1 MVLIMTN
8 KTEELMTSTEAND
21 NATQQ
26 DLGSETTT
34 MAVTMASNSTMS
46 SNSTTILSNT
56 TMSSNVTLATTTAT
70 KAPTTTSGAGQTAI
84 KLFAACLLP
93 ALAAFIIV

>member
-46 SNSTTILSNT
+46 SNSTIASNT
-56 TMSSNVTLATTTAT
+56 TMSSNITLATTTTT

-93 ALAAFIIV
+93 AMAAFIIV

>member
-8 KTEELMTSTEAND
+8 KTEELMSSIEAND

-56 TMSSNVTLATTTAT
+56 TMSSNVTLATTTTT